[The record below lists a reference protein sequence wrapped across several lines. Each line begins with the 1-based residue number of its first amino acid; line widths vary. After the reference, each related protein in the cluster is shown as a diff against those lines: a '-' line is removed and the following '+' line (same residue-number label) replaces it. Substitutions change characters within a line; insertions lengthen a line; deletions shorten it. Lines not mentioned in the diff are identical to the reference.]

1 MSFAVPSASDHL
13 VVCMRSQERWEGTGG
28 RPISHLAIVKDPLGL
43 AMRLV
48 GSWQVPLILIIT
60 LASRSFDPI

>member
-1 MSFAVPSASDHL
+1 MSFAVPPCGMHEVSRK
-13 VVCMRSQERWEGTGG
+13 MEGTGG

-60 LASRSFDPI
+60 LASRLFDPI